1 MIQPVQVEPLV
12 EPGPVEPNLDRSESA
27 HLQELGSL
35 GSLGSVYEDAKES
48 KREAPDEEEEGDW
61 KNHKALE
68 ALRTTKLAPM
78 VQQFFDGK
86 AGADALAGAVA
97 AHYRDGRW
105 EEWREP
111 TVRALTVLEEEEE
124 E

>member
-1 MIQPVQVEPLV
+1 
-12 EPGPVEPNLDRSESA
+12 LDRSESA
-27 HLQELGSL
+27 HLQEL

-86 AGADALAGAVA
+86 AGADALAGAL
-97 AHYRDGRW
+97 GIPLSELLT
-105 EEWREP
+105 EEANRAPEP
-111 TVRALTVLEEEEE
+111 EGIAEDRPIEEEG
-124 E
+124 